1 MISRFQK
8 NFAQM
13 HLIDHN
19 QRSINFN
26 IFLFIDDISSNT
38 INYNR
43 SFFKPNCLIITNPKM
58 VSFYNKEV

>member
-8 NFAQM
+8 NFVRM
-13 HLIDHN
+13 HLIDLN

-38 INYNR
+38 INYNQ
-43 SFFKPNCLIITNPKM
+43 SFFKPNCVIVTNPKM
-58 VSFYNKEV
+58 VIFL